1 MRHTLLLVG
10 GLLSSLTFAIQAN
23 SHNADHKHE
32 HGHSEANTASLES
45 HEHGVASL
53 NLVLEGQ
60 NLVLEL
66 ASPAA
71 NIVGFEYMPTR
82 SEDLARV
89 TQARQRLEQA
99 QTLFIFSEVAGCL
112 LEEAEAESAL
122 FAAMAAE
129 GDDHHAAHE
138 GGHHDDHAEHHEH
151 GDHGDTESAHS
162 DINAHFHF
170 VCANPDALKQ
180 IDVKLFDAFPGTE
193 KLLLQAITPTGQQG
207 GELTPAQNVIHL

>member
-10 GLLSSLTFAIQAN
+10 GLLSSLTFAIQAS

-32 HGHSEANTASLES
+32 YEHEHSEANTASLES

-60 NLVLEL
+60 DLVLEL

-71 NIVGFEYMPTR
+71 NIVGFEYKPTSR
-82 SEDLARV
+82 EDLAKAV
-89 TQARQRLEQA
+89 QARQRLEKA
-99 QTLFIFSEVAGCL
+99 QTLFIFSEAANCVL
-112 LEEAEAESAL
+112 KEVEAESAL
-122 FAAMAAE
+122 FATTAAD
-129 GDDHHAAHE
+129 GNDHHAHHE
-138 GGHHDDHAEHHEH
+138 GGHHDDHAEHH
-151 GDHGDTESAHS
+151 DHGDPESAHS

-170 VCANPDALKQ
+170 ACANPDALKQ
-180 IDVKLFDAFPGTE
+180 IDVQLFEAFPGTE